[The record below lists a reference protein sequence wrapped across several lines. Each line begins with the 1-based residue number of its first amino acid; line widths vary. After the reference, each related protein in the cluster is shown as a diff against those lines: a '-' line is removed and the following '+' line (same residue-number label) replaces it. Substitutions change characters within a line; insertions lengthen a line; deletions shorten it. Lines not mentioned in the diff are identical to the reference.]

1 MKSFLLIISICFGL
15 FSCSSQA
22 DSTTIEII
30 ETESLK
36 TAIQEPNIQLLDVRT
51 PWEYNKGKIGNAI
64 NANIYSSDFESI
76 ILNLD
81 RNKPVYIYCHKGKR
95 SNNAAKKLA
104 DLGFKKIYD
113 YRKGWAGWR
122 KK

>member
-1 MKSFLLIISICFGL
+1 MKSFLLIISICFSL
-15 FSCSSQA
+15 LSCSSQA
-22 DSTTIEII
+22 VSPAIAIIDTDALEIA
-30 ETESLK
+30 LK
-36 TAIQEPNIQLLDVRT
+36 NQSIQLLDVRT

-64 NANIYSSDFESI
+64 NANIYSGDFESI
-76 ILNLD
+76 IPNLD
-81 RNKPVYIYCHKGKR
+81 KNKAVYVYCHKGKR
-95 SNNAAKKLA
+95 SNTAAKKLA